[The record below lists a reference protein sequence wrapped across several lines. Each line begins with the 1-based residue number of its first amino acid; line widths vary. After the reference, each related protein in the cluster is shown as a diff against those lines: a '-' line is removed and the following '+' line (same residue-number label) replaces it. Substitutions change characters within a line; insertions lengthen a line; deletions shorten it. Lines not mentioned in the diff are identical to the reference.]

1 MTAMQS
7 SVLKNKSQNHN
18 SEVYVA
24 TLDVGTSSVRS
35 LLFNQRAEEMEGFG
49 IQIPYEVKTTS
60 DGGVEVGADQLAELV
75 VKSLSVL
82 HQQIQEQ
89 RLKVSAV
96 ACCTFWHNVL
106 GWMRKARPRRPFFI
120 LLTLALTRRRASWP
134 RGLTGA
140 PNMGEPVACF
150 IPVTC
155 QPSCCG
161 LQK

>member
-75 VKSLSVL
+75 VKSLPVL

-106 GWMRKARPRRPFFI
+106 GVDAQGSPTTPVLHPFDTRADQAAR
-120 LLTLALTRRRASWP
+120 SWP

-155 QPSCCG
+155 QP
-161 LQK
+161 